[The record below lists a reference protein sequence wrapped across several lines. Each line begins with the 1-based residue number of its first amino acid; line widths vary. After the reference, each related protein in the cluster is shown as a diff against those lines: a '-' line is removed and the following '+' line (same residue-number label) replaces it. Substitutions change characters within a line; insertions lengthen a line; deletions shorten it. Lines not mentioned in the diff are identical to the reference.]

1 MLNCAPQAHEG
12 LLYPMEIAK
21 LHDWTMNYKS
31 ARQLQIELRQRLHLK
46 PMLRP
51 PKVIAGCDVSC
62 KLRVNMFYSAV
73 VILSYPEFKI
83 TNEYNYRLV
92 NSAPYIPGLLSFRE
106 MPILIETWEMVQPIP
121 DLVFCDGSGLIHP
134 RKFGLACHL
143 GLWLNLPT
151 IGCAKNLLCG
161 EHKTVG
167 NKKGDW
173 EPVIFQGET
182 VGAAVRTRA
191 NTKPMYISPGNW
203 ITLEQSIE
211 YVLKTTPKYRIPEP
225 IRTAHISANR
235 FRQEQKEQGF

>member
-1 MLNCAPQAHEG
+1 
-12 LLYPMEIAK
+12 MEIAK
-21 LHDWTMNYKS
+21 LHDWEMDYKS
-31 ARQLQIELRQRLHLK
+31 ARRLQIELHQRLRLK
-46 PMLRP
+46 PMLQP
-51 PKVIAGCDVSC
+51 PKLIAGCDVSGN
-62 KLRVNMFYSAV
+62 LRGYTFYSAV
-73 VILSYPEFKI
+73 VLLSYPDLKIIEQRSFK
-83 TNEYNYRLV
+83 LV
-92 NSAPYIPGLLSFRE
+92 NYTPYIPGLLSFRE
-106 MPILIETWEMVQPIP
+106 MPILLETWKFVRPVP

-167 NKKGDW
+167 NKRGDW

-225 IRTAHISANR
+225 IRTAHMSANQ
-235 FRQEQKEQGF
+235 FRQGQKEQEF